1 MIESNYYVP
10 NNRRIYVIED
20 IDCRDINDIVNERSK
35 RNTNEKGNRK
45 EEDDKNF
52 TPADKILM
60 KLVEQNDESDYKKMY
75 DLNKQKQLNMG
86 NLLEIIDGIN
96 EMHGRILIITT
107 NYREKLDKAL
117 TRPGRIDLE
126 IEFKRSNVEDINNIY
141 EKFYGISIKD
151 IENIQDNV
159 WTPAEIRKVL
169 FENPYSPQQAL
180 EIIKS
185 RVTIDTS
192 DGEIVN

>member
-1 MIESNYYVP
+1 MTKRHIINVPLGEIKTATELENIFSNPMIESNYYVP

-60 KLVEQNDESDYKKMY
+60 KLVEQNDEADYKKMY

-126 IEFKRSNVEDINNIY
+126 IELSV
-141 EKFYGISIKD
+141 
-151 IENIQDNV
+151 V
-159 WTPAEIRKVL
+159 M
-169 FENPYSPQQAL
+169 
-180 EIIKS
+180 
-185 RVTIDTS
+185 
-192 DGEIVN
+192 